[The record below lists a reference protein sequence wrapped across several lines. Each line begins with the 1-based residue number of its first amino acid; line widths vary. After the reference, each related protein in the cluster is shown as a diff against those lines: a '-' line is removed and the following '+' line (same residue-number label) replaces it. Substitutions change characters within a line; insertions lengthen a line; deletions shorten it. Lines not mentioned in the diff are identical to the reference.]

1 VKGVDK
7 MNILIAEDEQ
17 RLRRLIKDYLK
28 KENYT
33 IFEAENGEE
42 ATEIFYNEKIDLAIL
57 DIMMPK
63 IDGWQVAKN
72 IREMSEIP
80 IIILTAKSE
89 EEDQLKG
96 YDIGADE
103 YVTKPFSPK
112 ILVARVKAL
121 VNRVGKKIEIKEY
134 NDIKIDMKSHKVYS
148 KKEEINLTPKEY
160 ELLLVLIQNK
170 GIALE
175 RNTLLDK
182 VWGYNY
188 FGDLRTVD
196 THIKRLR
203 KKMKVDYIQTVR
215 GIGYRFEVE

>member
-1 VKGVDK
+1 

>member
-1 VKGVDK
+1 MKGVDK

>member
-1 VKGVDK
+1 

-17 RLRRLIKDYLK
+17 RLRRLMKDYLK
-28 KENYT
+28 RENYT
-33 IFEAENGEE
+33 IYEAENGEE
-42 ATEIFYNEKIDLAIL
+42 AVEIFYNEKIDLAIL

-63 IDGWQVAKN
+63 LDGWQVAKN
-72 IREMSEIP
+72 IRGISEIP

-112 ILVARVKAL
+112 ILVAKVKAL

-134 NDIKIDMKSHKVYS
+134 KEIKIDMKSHKVYF

-160 ELLLVLIQNK
+160 ELLLVLVQNE

-215 GIGYRFEVE
+215 GIGYRFEVN